1 MNDTTKEH
9 RPESKVTRGELGI
22 VLSIILGTITV
33 TATALS
39 VRASDTQRLTRL
51 ESIVENQSEQLKLL
65 RDNTEAVRRLFEIH
79 LNDSLKP
86 KD

>member
-1 MNDTTKEH
+1 MSDTSKEH

-39 VRASDTQRLTRL
+39 IRAADTQRITRL

-65 RDNTEAVRRLFEIH
+65 RENTEAVRRLFEVH
-79 LNDSLKP
+79 LSDSVKA
-86 KD
+86 KG

>member
-1 MNDTTKEH
+1 MSDTSKEH

-39 VRASDTQRLTRL
+39 VRAADTQRITRL

-79 LNDSLKP
+79 LSDSLKP